1 MVKVRSPEWLN
12 QNGYCETISLRYASN
27 GTGRYPSANNLNLS
41 LSLFIKILEAGSHIC
56 MFYAQKCYY
65 LFLTAAQPPS
75 FTSTTPSQTT
85 TSPGK
90 QGA

>member
-27 GTGRYPSANNLNLS
+27 GTGRYPSTINLNLS
-41 LSLFIKILEAGSHIC
+41 LSLFFKVLEAGSQI
-56 MFYAQKCYY
+56 CYY

-85 TSPGK
+85 TIPGK